1 MQAVDLAALTRDAM
15 LVTLKLAGPPLL
27 TALVVGLF
35 ISVLQAVTQIHEATL
50 AFVPKLLA
58 LGVMLLLAGPFM
70 TGMLLD
76 FSRMMFDRMVV
87 VGGS

>member
-1 MQAVDLAALTRDAM
+1 
-15 LVTLKLAGPPLL
+15 
-27 TALVVGLF
+27 
-35 ISVLQAVTQIHEATL
+35 
-50 AFVPKLLA
+50 
-58 LGVMLLLAGPFM
+58 MLLLAGPFM